1 MAASAAHAASKPSK
15 KKPAAKAPE
24 RAQSPSPSIAS
35 GAGDRAADS
44 PDDGTEMPLIKELQ
58 KNIRNLNKKITN
70 ASKTDSLL
78 AQHTDKSLDEL
89 VTSKIIN
96 TDQKAQI
103 LKKPAL
109 KSQLAQM
116 EEQLSQLHKVH
127 DHYRLRAKNE
137 RLEWEKSLDKLKDEA
152 VSEAQQKFDKSLRG
166 HLLVLSQFLRLAAY
180 RREEGKDHDSDES
193 QAIEG
198 VLLAIYTGDENAVAS
213 MLKLIEGSSDP
224 ILSVPGESLKT
235 TFSHVRALAQE
246 YKTPFYSEAAPAT
259 EPEPDKEAA
268 IEPPAAST
276 AAPLPEEHIADSPVV
291 NGQGQAEPTTNGT
304 VDDAPVDTK
313 LPDDAA
319 AAATT
324 TQWEGEH
331 DDGSMQGWVN
341 LETPQIAV
349 ADKET
354 AAGSDEMPATTTNT
368 RSWADEQPDAVIE
381 PPPAYEANDG
391 FHQVQ
396 RNRGRQEREPG
407 WRGRGRGEGRGR
419 ARGDGRGRGG
429 GRGRGNGNGNGGGQ
443 WRPVRRNEES

>member
-24 RAQSPSPSIAS
+24 RAQSPSPSTAS

-44 PDDGTEMPLIKELQ
+44 QDDGTEMPLIKELQ

-89 VTSKIIN
+89 VATKIIN

-137 RLEWEKSLDKLKDEA
+137 RIEWEKSLDKFKDEA
-152 VSEAQQKFDKSLRG
+152 GAETQQKFDKSLRG

-180 RREEGKDHDSDES
+180 RREEAKDHDSDES

-213 MLKLIEGSSDP
+213 MLKLIEGSSES
-224 ILSVPGESLKT
+224 ILSVPGEPLKT
-235 TFSHVRALAQE
+235 TFSHVKALAQE

-268 IEPPAAST
+268 IIEPAAATS
-276 AAPLPEEHIADSPVV
+276 AATLPEEHTADSPVI
-291 NGQGQAEPTTNGT
+291 NGQERVEPATNGT
-304 VDDAPVDTK
+304 VDGNLADAK
-313 LPDDAA
+313 MPDDAA
-319 AAATT
+319 TAATT
-324 TQWEGEH
+324 TRWEGEH
-331 DDGSMQGWVN
+331 DDGSIQEWVN
-341 LETPQIAV
+341 LETPQNAV

-354 AAGSDEMPATTTNT
+354 AAVSDEMPATTTNP

-381 PPPAYEANDG
+381 PPSAYETNDG

-429 GRGRGNGNGNGGGQ
+429 GRGRGNGGGQ
-443 WRPVRRNEES
+443 WRPARRNEES